1 VLRAIILG
9 IVQGLTEFLP
19 ISSSAHLSIVPRLL
33 GYATPTLS
41 FEVLLH
47 FGTLAAVVAYFARD
61 LWAFLLSLV
70 APGRL
75 GPQETRTRRRMLGLL
90 ALASVPAA
98 VVGFLLQ
105 DWADQQTARPLRAAV
120 WLMLTTAIM
129 IAAELYDRARRTR
142 PAPAT
147 APGELEGGE
156 PLRGEVEGGEPLR
169 GEVDPEDAATRA
181 GLWTAGGIRSGGRLG
196 SPSGGPGSGGPGLGA
211 PGSGAGARGA
221 AGPDPP
227 GGVGGAAAGS
237 GMSRAGYAGGRG
249 RVDGGRVGRAAR
261 RAGGGAPA
269 TAEEE
274 LDRLPLPK
282 AVGIGLGQALALI
295 PGTSRSGIT
304 ISVGLFEGVSR
315 EAAARFSFLLSIPAI
330 LGAGILKLDELGGA
344 TETPLELVAG
354 TLAAAVSGF
363 LAVSF
368 LIRLLRTR
376 TLWPFIW
383 YRLVAGALFVL
394 LLSTVRS

>member
-129 IAAELYDRARRTR
+129 IAAELYDRARRAR
-142 PAPAT
+142 PDPAT

-156 PLRGEVEGGEPLR
+156 PLRGEVEGGEPFR
-169 GEVDPEDAATRA
+169 GEVDSEDAATRA
-181 GLWTAGGIRSGGRLG
+181 GLWTAGGTRSGGRLG

-221 AGPDPP
+221 AGADPP

-237 GMSRAGYAGGRG
+237 GMSRAGYAGAQR

>member
-9 IVQGLTEFLP
+9 IVQGVTEFLP

-33 GYATPTLS
+33 GYAAPTLA

-47 FGTLAAVVAYFARD
+47 FGTLAAVAAYFARD
-61 LWAFLLSLV
+61 LWAFLLCLV

-75 GPQETRTRRRMLGLL
+75 GPEETRTRRRLLGLL

-105 DWADQQTARPLRAAV
+105 DWADQQTARPLRASV
-120 WLMLTTAIM
+120 WLVLTTVIM
-129 IAAELYDRARRTR
+129 IAAELYDRARRSR
-142 PAPAT
+142 GGP
-147 APGELEGGE
+147 EGGE
-156 PLRGEVEGGEPLR
+156 
-169 GEVDPEDAATRA
+169 AAPA
-181 GLWTAGGIRSGGRLG
+181 GVWTAGDARSGGRLG
-196 SPSGGPGSGGPGLGA
+196 SPSGGPGG
-211 PGSGAGARGA
+211 
-221 AGPDPP
+221 
-227 GGVGGAAAGS
+227 AGS
-237 GMSRAGYAGGRG
+237 GSGVRGEGGAGNVRGAG
-249 RVDGGRVGRAAR
+249 RVH
-261 RAGGGAPA
+261 GGGGPVS
-269 TAEEE
+269 AERE
-274 LDRLPLPK
+274 LDRLPVAK
-282 AVGIGLGQALALI
+282 ATGIGLGQALALV

-330 LGAGILKLDELGGA
+330 LGAGILKLDDLTGA
-344 TETPLELVAG
+344 TETPAQLVAG
-354 TLAAAVSGF
+354 TLAAAISGF

-383 YRLVAGALFVL
+383 YRLVAGGLFVL

>member
-1 VLRAIILG
+1 MLRAIVLG

-61 LWAFLLSLV
+61 LWAFLLCLV

-75 GPQETRTRRRMLGLL
+75 GPREARTRRRLLGLL

-98 VVGFLLQ
+98 AVGFLLQ
-105 DWADQQTARPLRAAV
+105 DWAEEQTARPLRASV
-120 WLMLTTAIM
+120 WLVLTTTIM
-129 IAAELYDRARRTR
+129 IAAELYDRTRRAR
-142 PAPAT
+142 PGPAT
-147 APGELEGGE
+147 APGELEGAAAAPGE
-156 PLRGEVEGGEPLR
+156 LEGE
-169 GEVDPEDAATRA
+169 AAPTRA
-181 GLWTAGGIRSGGRLG
+181 GLWTSGGTRSGERLR
-196 SPSGGPGSGGPGLGA
+196 SPTGGPGTARAGSSVGPAG
-211 PGSGAGARGA
+211 GAGGE
-221 AGPDPP
+221 
-227 GGVGGAAAGS
+227 
-237 GMSRAGYAGGRG
+237 
-249 RVDGGRVGRAAR
+249 GRVGRRAR
-261 RAGGGAPA
+261 TGAPV
-269 TAEEE
+269 TAEQE
-274 LDRLPLPK
+274 LERLPLGK

-315 EAAARFSFLLSIPAI
+315 ETAARFSFLLSIPAI

-344 TETPLELVAG
+344 TETPVELLAG
-354 TLAAAVSGF
+354 TLAAAISGF

-383 YRLVAGALFVL
+383 YRLVAGGLFIL

>member
-1 VLRAIILG
+1 MLRAIILG

-129 IAAELYDRARRTR
+129 IAAELYDRARRAR
-142 PAPAT
+142 LAPAT
-147 APGELEGGE
+147 APGELEDGE
-156 PLRGEVEGGEPLR
+156 PFRGEVEGGEPLW
-169 GEVDPEDAATRA
+169 GVVDSEDAATRA
-181 GLWTAGGIRSGGRLG
+181 ELWTAGGTRSGGRLG

-211 PGSGAGARGA
+211 PGSGEGARGA
-221 AGPDPP
+221 AGADPP
-227 GGVGGAAAGS
+227 GGVGGAAAGN
-237 GMSRAGYAGGRG
+237 GMSRAGYAGGR
-249 RVDGGRVGRAAR
+249 GRVGRAAR

-304 ISVGLFEGVSR
+304 ISIGLFEGVSR